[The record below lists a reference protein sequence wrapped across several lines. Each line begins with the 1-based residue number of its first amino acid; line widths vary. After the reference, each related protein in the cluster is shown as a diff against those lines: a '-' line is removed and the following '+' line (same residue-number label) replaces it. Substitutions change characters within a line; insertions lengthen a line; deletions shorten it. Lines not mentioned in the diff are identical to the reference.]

1 MGLVLALALALL
13 LVHMGALWQPFEL
26 MFGLVGKISA
36 VGMAGCEG
44 PLRESVGILHSR
56 GRAVKSCTSKL
67 MSQHVFKAIL
77 GPQGRKGR
85 TCWHLSDKDSYT
97 AVVG

>member
-1 MGLVLALALALL
+1 MGLVLAFV
-13 LVHMGALWQPFEL
+13 LVHMGALWQPSKL
-26 MFGLVGKISA
+26 MIGSVGKTSA

-56 GRAVKSCTSKL
+56 GWTVKSCTSKL

-77 GPQGRKGR
+77 GPQGRTGR
-85 TCWHLSDKDSYT
+85 RCWHLSDKDSYT
-97 AVVG
+97 AVAG